1 MVQPSRLSLKMQS
14 RGLHHTFE
22 KWRSTRE
29 SHSGRLCGA
38 QRFSGPFPRLCR
50 TCSVEWCPHQ
60 DSHLEPRPL
69 EAAYAMLLHLAG
81 VETGSS
87 GWFRTNTAALTER
100 HPTVRSPRI
109 LKWWTRTVTLRLLL
123 GANQL
128 CALYT
133 TSPLKLA
140 VETGAAP
147 AVSSLTRRRVCCSS
161 SRPEMDAG
169 VGVAPTKTGL

>member
-1 MVQPSRLSLKMQS
+1 
-14 RGLHHTFE
+14 
-22 KWRSTRE
+22 
-29 SHSGRLCGA
+29 
-38 QRFSGPFPRLCR
+38 
-50 TCSVEWCPHQ
+50 
-60 DSHLEPRPL
+60 
-69 EAAYAMLLHLAG
+69 
-81 VETGSS
+81 
-87 GWFRTNTAALTER
+87 
-100 HPTVRSPRI
+100 